1 MTKEKTKDRG
11 YSYDL
16 HQYYAD
22 KRKRTGCVL
31 YLIPI
36 LMLPVFASEY
46 TLQKKL
52 ELPFHEPITKGEYV
66 LYGIAQALDLHS
78 TYKATPYPCLVESNP
93 LLPKKPSIHELII
106 LDTVHNYLVLKYV
119 DDRDTLAL
127 HTGLT
132 FTIAYN
138 NYKLV
143 EQGC

>member
-1 MTKEKTKDRG
+1 MV
-11 YSYDL
+11 
-16 HQYYAD
+16 A
-22 KRKRTGCVL
+22 RKKPRWVSVILLSLCFSL
-31 YLIPI
+31 Y
-36 LMLPVFASEY
+36 VQSNEY

-52 ELPFHEPITKGEYV
+52 KLPFHEPITKGEYV

-78 TYKATPYPCLVESNP
+78 TYKATPYPCLAESNP
-93 LLPKKPSIHELII
+93 LLPKKPSIQDLII
-106 LDTVHNYLVLKYV
+106 FDTVHNYLVLKYV